1 MKNSLVKKQVTKAK
15 SKLSDFTHLLR
26 PSAFDDLV
34 GQEHLSEKNAPLR
47 ILCEKGVLGHS
58 FIWGPA
64 GCGKT
69 SIARII
75 AKTMDLPFYEFNATS
90 LKIEQLRKIFEQYK
104 NALQKPLI
112 FIDEVHR
119 LAKNQQEVLLPVME
133 NNSVLII
140 GASTENPFFSLTSA
154 IRSRS
159 MLFELKHISNEALSA
174 LLSRAI
180 DSGNLSCNDEAKE
193 YLVATSGGDARA
205 MLKLLEFTSNLDT
218 NITLKNLKS
227 LRPNALQ
234 TGSSEAGV
242 HYDLT
247 SALIKSIRGSDM
259 DASIYYLARL
269 IEGGESADF
278 IARRLVILAS
288 EDVGNANPQALTL
301 TTSAMTSVN
310 KIGYPEARIILA
322 QAVVYLCA
330 SPKSNS
336 SYLAINRAIKSVQD
350 GNILDVP
357 DNIKQNNNGYLNP
370 HDYNSNIKQNY
381 ISKTIKFI
389 ELQNIGYE
397 QKMKEWMQK
406 LI

>member
-1 MKNSLVKKQVTKAK
+1 MA
-15 SKLSDFTHLLR
+15 DFTHLLR
-26 PSAFDDLV
+26 PNSFDELI
-34 GQEHLSEKNAPLR
+34 GQEHLSAKEAPLR
-47 ILCEKGVLGHS
+47 VLCEKGVLGHS
-58 FIWGPA
+58 FFFGPS

-75 AKTMDLPFYEFNATS
+75 AKKMDLPFYEFNATS
-90 LKIEQLRKIFEQYK
+90 IKIEQLRQIFDRYK
-104 NALQKPLI
+104 NSLQRPLI

-159 MLFELKHISNEALSA
+159 MLFELRYISTEALA
-174 LLSRAI
+174 KLLYKTLEQSNINCSEDA
-180 DSGNLSCNDEAKE
+180 AE
-193 YLVATSGGDARA
+193 YLVASSGGDARS
-205 MLKLLEFTSNLDT
+205 MLKLLEFAS
-218 NITLKNLKS
+218 NITTHITLEILKS
-227 LRPNALQ
+227 LRPNALSA
-234 TGSSEAGV
+234 GSSEAGV

-247 SALIKSIRGSDM
+247 SAMIKSIRGSDM

-269 IEGGESADF
+269 IDGGESADF

-301 TTSAMTSVN
+301 ATSAMTSVS

-322 QAVVYLCA
+322 QAVIYLCA

-336 SYLAINRAIKSVQD
+336 AYIAINKAQEAV
-350 GNILDVP
+350 
-357 DNIKQNNNGYLNP
+357 NNGVMLDIPKNITQKNEGYLYP
-370 HDYNSNIKQNY
+370 HDFGGFVKQAY
-381 ISKTIKFI
+381 LSEPLKFV
-389 ELQNIGYE
+389 ELKDIGYE
-397 QKMKEWMQK
+397 KKMKDWIEQ
-406 LI
+406 ITYFS

>member
-1 MKNSLVKKQVTKAK
+1 MA
-15 SKLSDFTHLLR
+15 DFTHLLR
-26 PSAFDDLV
+26 PNNFDDLV
-34 GQEHLSEKNAPLR
+34 GQEHLSSPNSPLR
-47 ILCEKGVLGHS
+47 VLCEKGVLGHS
-58 FIWGPA
+58 FFFGPA

-75 AKTMDLPFYEFNATS
+75 AKKMDMPFYEFNATS
-90 LKIEQLRKIFEQYK
+90 IKIEQLRKIFDQYK

-133 NNSVLII
+133 SNSVLII

-159 MLFELKHISNEALSA
+159 MLFELHNISNEALLKLLNRA
-174 LLSRAI
+174 LLGSKLTCEEDA
-180 DSGNLSCNDEAKE
+180 AE
-193 YLVATSGGDARA
+193 YLVASSGGDARA
-205 MLKLLEFTSNLDT
+205 MLKLLEFASTLDT
-218 NITLKNLKS
+218 NITIQNLKS
-227 LRPNALQ
+227 LRPNALSA
-234 TGSSEAGV
+234 GSSEAGV

-247 SALIKSIRGSDM
+247 SAMIKSIRGSDM
-259 DASIYYLARL
+259 DAAIYYLARL
-269 IEGGESADF
+269 IDGGESADF

-301 TTSAMTSVN
+301 TTSAMTSVS

-336 SYLAINRAIKSVQD
+336 AYMAINRALDSVKN
-350 GNILDVP
+350 GVHLDIP
-357 DNIKQNNNGYLNP
+357 KNMTQQHTGYIYP
-370 HDYNSNIKQNY
+370 HDFGGYVKQTHL
-381 ISKTIKFI
+381 SKPLHFV
-389 ELQNIGYE
+389 ELKNIGYE
-397 QKMKEWMQK
+397 KKMKDWIEN
-406 LI
+406 LTPFS

>member
-1 MKNSLVKKQVTKAK
+1 M
-15 SKLSDFTHLLR
+15 SDFTQLLR
-26 PSAFDDLV
+26 PKNFDELV
-34 GQEHLSEKNAPLR
+34 GQEHLSSPTAPLR
-47 ILCEKGVLGHS
+47 VLCEKQVLGHS
-58 FIWGPA
+58 FFYGPA
-64 GCGKT
+64 GVGKT

-75 AKTMDLPFYEFNATS
+75 ASTMDMPFYEFNATS

-133 NNSVLII
+133 NNSVLVI

-159 MLFELKHISNEALSA
+159 MLFELKNISNKALEK
-174 LLSRAI
+174 LLSLACGKI
-180 DSGNLSCNDEAKE
+180 NLTFDEDAKN
-193 YLVATSGGDARA
+193 YLVKSSGGDARA
-205 MLKLLEFTSNLDT
+205 MLKLLEFSSNIDT
-218 NITLKNLKS
+218 HISLKLLKS
-227 LRPNALQ
+227 LRPHAISA
-234 TGSSEAGV
+234 GSSEAGV
-242 HYDLT
+242 HYDLI

-259 DASIYYLARL
+259 DASVYYLARL

-288 EDVGNANPQALTL
+288 EDIGNANPQALTL
-301 TTSAMTSVN
+301 TTSCMTSVS

-336 SYLAINRAIKSVQD
+336 SYLAINKAIESVKD
-350 GNILDVP
+350 GCLLEIPKALRQ
-357 DNIKQNNNGYLNP
+357 QNEGYLYP
-370 HDYNSNIKQNY
+370 HDFGGFVKQQY
-381 ISKTIKFI
+381 LFKRLKFI
-389 ELQNIGYE
+389 ELKNIGYE
-397 QKMKEWMQK
+397 KKMKEW
-406 LI
+406 IENITNFS

>member
-1 MKNSLVKKQVTKAK
+1 VKNKVDSF
-15 SKLSDFTHLLR
+15 DELL
-26 PSAFDDLV
+26 
-34 GQEHLSEKNAPLR
+34 GQEHLTSKNSPLR
-47 ILCEKGVLGHS
+47 ILCEKQVLGHS
-58 FIWGPA
+58 FFFGPA

-75 AKTMDLPFYEFNATS
+75 AKKMDMPFYEFNATS

-140 GASTENPFFSLTSA
+140 GASTENPFYSLTSA

-159 MLFELKHISNEALSA
+159 MLFELFSINNEALQKILTNTLA
-174 LLSRAI
+174 LHVDATCSQ
-180 DSGNLSCNDEAKE
+180 NAKE
-193 YLVATSGGDARA
+193 YLIASSGGDARA
-205 MLKLLEFTSNLDT
+205 MLNLLESALHVDKEINLE
-218 NITLKNLKS
+218 LLKS

-234 TGSSEAGV
+234 AGSSEAGV

-247 SALIKSIRGSDM
+247 SAMIKSIRGSDC
-259 DASIYYLARL
+259 DAGIYYLARL
-269 IEGGESADF
+269 IDGGESAEF

-301 TTSAMTSVN
+301 TTSCLTSVS
-310 KIGYPEARIILA
+310 KIGFPEARIILA
-322 QAVVYLCA
+322 QVVVYLCA

-336 SYLAINRAIKSVQD
+336 SYEAINKALKSVRD
-350 GNILDVP
+350 GNILEIP
-357 DNIKQNNNGYLNP
+357 KHITQQNENYLNP
-370 HDYNSNIKQNY
+370 HNFGGYIKQEY
-381 ISKTIKFI
+381 LSKKMKFV
-389 ELQNIGYE
+389 ELKNIGYE
-397 QKMKEWMQK
+397 AKMKEWIK
-406 LI
+406 NTTTFS

>member
-1 MKNSLVKKQVTKAK
+1 M
-15 SKLSDFTHLLR
+15 SDLTLLLR
-26 PSAFDDLV
+26 PKTFDDIV
-34 GQEHLSEKNAPLR
+34 GQEHLTSTTAPLR
-47 ILCEKGVLGHS
+47 ILCEKNALGHS
-58 FIWGPA
+58 FIWGSA

-69 SIARII
+69 SLARII
-75 AKTMDLPFYEFNATS
+75 AKTMELPFYEFNATS

-133 NNSVLII
+133 NNSVLVI

-159 MLFELKHISNEALSA
+159 MLFEIKNISNEALDNLLNKA
-174 LLSRAI
+174 LPHAKVT
-180 DSGNLSCNDEAKE
+180 CDEDAKD
-193 YLVATSGGDARA
+193 YLIKSSGGDARA
-205 MLKLLEFTSNLDT
+205 MLKLLEFSSNIDEHISLE
-218 NITLKNLKS
+218 LLKS
-227 LRPNALQ
+227 LRPHAIS
-234 TGSSEAGV
+234 TGSSEAGI

-247 SALIKSIRGSDM
+247 SAMIKSIRGSDM
-259 DASIYYLARL
+259 DASLYYLARL

-288 EDVGNANPQALTL
+288 EDIGNANPQALTL
-301 TTSAMTSVN
+301 CTSAMTSVG

-336 SYLAINRAIKSVQD
+336 SYLAINKALKSIKD
-350 GNILDVP
+350 GKLLDIPKNIT
-357 DNIKQNNNGYLNP
+357 QNNEGYLYP
-370 HDYNSNIKQNY
+370 HDFGGYVEQNY
-381 ISKTIKFI
+381 LQEPLKFI
-389 ELQNIGYE
+389 ELKSIGYE
-397 QKMKEWMQK
+397 KKMKDWLES
-406 LI
+406 ISNFS

>member
-1 MKNSLVKKQVTKAK
+1 M
-15 SKLSDFTHLLR
+15 DFTHLLR
-26 PSAFDDLV
+26 PKSFDEMV
-34 GQEHLSEKNAPLR
+34 GQEHLSSPSAPLR

-58 FIWGPA
+58 FFYGSA
-64 GCGKT
+64 GTGKT

-75 AKTMDLPFYEFNATS
+75 ATSMDLPFYEFNATS

-104 NALQKPLI
+104 NTLQKPLI

-159 MLFELKHISNEALSA
+159 MLFELNNIDNNALDS
-174 LLSRAI
+174 LLIKAI
-180 DSGNLSCNDEAKE
+180 ESTEINCDEDAKE
-193 YLVATSGGDARA
+193 YLVKSSGGDARA
-205 MLKLLEFTSNLDT
+205 MLKLLEFSSNINKD
-218 NITLKNLKS
+218 ITLEILKS
-227 LRPNALQ
+227 LRPYALS

-247 SALIKSIRGSDM
+247 SAMIKSIRGSDM

-288 EDVGNANPQALTL
+288 EDIGNANPQALTL
-301 TTSAMTSVN
+301 TTSCMTSVS
-310 KIGYPEARIILA
+310 KIGYPEARIILS

-336 SYLAINRAIKSVQD
+336 SYLAINKAIKSVKD
-350 GNILDVP
+350 GVLLDIPNNITQ
-357 DNIKQNNNGYLNP
+357 QNSGYQNP
-370 HDYNSNIKQNY
+370 HDFGGYVKQKY
-381 ISKTIKFI
+381 LLKTLKFI
-389 ELQNIGYE
+389 ELKTIGYE
-397 QKMKEWMQK
+397 KKMKEWVEN
-406 LI
+406 LTRFS